1 MIQQATAPPAGRVGG
16 HHDFDFLF
24 GEWRIANRRLE
35 EALAAESTKWMEFE
49 ALSETRPILDGLGNV
64 DTFSAPDFPGR
75 PGYLGFGLRLF
86 DPETGLWRIWW
97 ASTVGGGKLD
107 TPVVGRFRNGEGRF
121 ECDDVLGGRALKVR
135 FDWKDITPT
144 SARWEQ
150 SFSFDDGRRFETNW
164 IMELTRIARPSG

>member
-1 MIQQATAPPAGRVGG
+1 MIQQATAPATGRCDGR
-16 HHDFDFLF
+16 HDFDFLF
-24 GEWRIANRRLE
+24 GEWRIVNRKVE
-35 EALAAESTKWMEFE
+35 DPLAAETAKWLEFG

-64 DTFSAPDFPGR
+64 DTYSAPDFPGR

-97 ASTVGGGKLD
+97 ASTVGRGQLD
-107 TPVVGRFRNGEGRF
+107 TPVVGRFLDGEGGF
-121 ECDDVLGGRALKVR
+121 ECDDVLAGRSLKVR

-150 SFSFDDGRRFETNW
+150 SFSFDDGRSFEANL
-164 IMELTRIARPSG
+164 IMEFTRIE